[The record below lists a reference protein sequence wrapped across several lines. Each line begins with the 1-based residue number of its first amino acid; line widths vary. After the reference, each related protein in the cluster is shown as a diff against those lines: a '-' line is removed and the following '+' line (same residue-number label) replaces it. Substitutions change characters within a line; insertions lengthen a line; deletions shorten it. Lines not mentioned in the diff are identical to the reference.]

1 MQETPETWVQSLSQK
16 APLKEEK
23 AHSNILAW
31 KNPMA
36 RGAWWATVNG
46 VMKNQTHLV
55 TEHAEIFTEV
65 FFLRKFLQI
74 VFLILK
80 NLLQVN

>member
-1 MQETPETWVQSLSQK
+1 
-16 APLKEEK
+16 
-23 AHSNILAW
+23 
-31 KNPMA
+31 MA